1 MTKKKMAAARRKT
14 VGKSDAPI
22 CDTVR
27 HEFYESVADVLRTA
41 RGKAYRAVNRVMVE
55 AYWNVGR
62 MIVKEEQKGKER
74 AKYGVFLI
82 RNLSLR
88 LTEEFGKGYTETNLK
103 YFRQFYMTFPAVSF
117 VKIRHALRDELTWTH
132 YRLLMR
138 VEKPEA
144 RAWYLNEAAEQNWNT
159 RVLDRQINSLYFE
172 RLKMSR
178 DKKPVIR
185 EMQEKTASLVP
196 APHDF
201 IKDPYVLEFLG
212 LKDNPDFRESDLE
225 QAIIGKLQAFML
237 ELGKGFAFVARQ
249 QRISTDTKD
258 FFIDLVFYNYL
269 LKCFVLIDLK
279 TGELVHQD
287 IGQMDMY
294 VRLYEDKYKSKD
306 DSPTIG
312 IILCTDKDETVVKYS
327 VLKENK
333 QLFASKYKLYLPSEQ
348 ELIEEIEREK
358 AMIVRE
364 RGQRYGV

>member
-1 MTKKKMAAARRKT
+1 
-14 VGKSDAPI
+14 
-22 CDTVR
+22 
-27 HEFYESVADVLRTA
+27 
-41 RGKAYRAVNRVMVE
+41 
-55 AYWNVGR
+55 

-249 QRISTDTKD
+249 QRISTETKD